1 MTKPPLKTAKI
12 RLGIDIGGTFT
23 DVVLEKNME
32 IFSYGVGDRGAS
44 IRIPIWTV
52 LNEYK
57 GYLEDRRPSSN
68 GNPYKITNRIIQTIK
83 EVK

>member
-1 MTKPPLKTAKI
+1 MKGICEQLKLMHQAHMI
-12 RLGIDIGGTFT
+12 VYGSGVRNN
-23 DVVLEKNME
+23 KNME
-32 IFSYGVGDRGAS
+32 IFTYGVGDRGTS

-68 GNPYKITNRIIQTIK
+68 SNPYKITNRIIQTIK